1 MKQFI
6 LTHKVLCIVLACVL
20 LAGVTC
26 AIVLPIAL
34 KHEHAYAS
42 EWSSDNTN
50 HWHASTCGHDVKEGE
65 AAHDFGEGVTVG
77 DITTYTCKV
86 CGFKK
91 TETVS
96 DPSHE
101 HTYASEWSSD
111 NANHWH
117 ASTCGHDVKE
127 GEAAHDFGEGVTVGD
142 ITTYTCKVCGFEK
155 TENVSDPEDQT
166 GPKDNSLGVKSS
178 GYVYN
183 AKSQPIV
190 VTASNKEGMVVKY
203 VGVGETFYEE
213 STTAPKDAGTYQY
226 TITIPATAEW
236 KAVDVTG
243 TYTIDKYELTEPYK
257 EKIIEYDGKAE
268 KDGTKRIWFGFYTL
282 EDNTFVKYA
291 VIMDS
296 ANVGATVKEIFLP
309 GLLQTNNYTINKDDV
324 RIKITPKKIS
334 GLNFSIRIDEL
345 DDEEG
350 GETSITRE
358 IEVNGEKIGFYITF
372 SQKELCNEEGLELS
386 IDGKAGATC
395 KIEFKTP
402 NPNYVFGDNIGSLD
416 LDRT

>member
-34 KHEHAYAS
+34 KHEHAYAT
-42 EWSSDNTN
+42 EWSSDKTN
-50 HWHASTCGHDVKEGE
+50 HWHAATCEHTDFKKDE
-65 AAHDFGEGVTVG
+65 AAHDFGEGVTDG
-77 DITTYTCKV
+77 DVTTYTCKV

-101 HTYASEWSSD
+101 HTYATEWSSD
-111 NANHWH
+111 ETNHWH
-117 ASTCGHDVKE
+117 AATCEHTDLRNDE
-127 GEAAHDFGEGVTVGD
+127 EAHDFGEGVTVGD
-142 ITTYTCKVCGFEK
+142 VTTYTCEVCDFEK
-155 TENVSDPEDQT
+155 TETENSTE
-166 GPKDNSLGVKSS
+166 PKDNALGVKSA

-203 VGVGETFYEE
+203 VGVGETVYEE

-236 KAVDVTG
+236 KAVEVTG
-243 TYTIDKYELTEPYK
+243 TYTIEKYELTELYENVYTKEYDGSRIILVGYK
-257 EKIIEYDGKAE
+257 PFEGKDLNIPIWMKSKGVCTEIEKIIVPERLQVNYMFDQSRVKA
-268 KDGTKRIWFGFYTL
+268 
-282 EDNTFVKYA
+282 A
-291 VIMDS
+291 
-296 ANVGATVKEIFLP
+296 
-309 GLLQTNNYTINKDDV
+309 
-324 RIKITPKKIS
+324 ITPKKLS
-334 GLNFSIRIDEL
+334 GLNFSIRIDEI

-350 GETSITRE
+350 GETTITRD
-358 IEVNGEKIGFYITF
+358 IEVNGEKIGFNITF

-395 KIEFKTP
+395 KIEFITP
-402 NPNYVFGDNIGSLD
+402 NPNYVFGDDIGSLD